1 MLIEE
6 MPLRLHP
13 SIKRMADSKMIKVMD
28 MMKVRMR
35 FIKDIK
41 NHGYFFELPNYDT
54 DLGKGF
60 ITKLK

>member
-6 MPLRLHP
+6 MPMRLH
-13 SIKRMADSKMIKVMD
+13 SAIKRLSETKTHKIMD
-28 MMKVRMR
+28 MMKIRMR

-41 NHGYFFELPNYDT
+41 NHAYFFELPNYDT

-60 ITKLK
+60 IKKLR